1 MTHNRLDNH
10 QTLTKGGEKVKRT
23 ILFFSILALAVL
35 VVSGVALAKPDYQAA
50 FTAKYAADKGSTLD
64 SCNLCHKSDMSLNK
78 FGADFAA
85 AGHDF
90 AAIEAKD
97 SDGDGA
103 SNIAEINAKTLP
115 GDATSKPAST
125 GNTGTG
131 GGSTPPAPPAP
142 TPTIDK
148 SVKFWDLDGHWAEGV
163 ARKAATLGIFKGRPD
178 NSFGPNDN
186 VSRAEL
192 SAIILRT
199 FKLPEGGTATFKDV
213 SANDW
218 FASSVAGAAQY
229 VPGYADGTFK
239 PNAAADRQTT
249 VVALLRAT
257 GLEGNALAMDPA
269 EVASILAGFSDA
281 KTVAADKAAYF
292 AYAIRSGIMTGNNNK
307 TLTPNGSLS
316 RGQLAQIFVNLY
328 TSKISLTN
336 LANNYVGSET
346 CKTCH
351 SQKYT
356 DWKTTAHSKMIQD
369 AKAPGAIIG
378 DFSTNTKFAVD
389 KVALVVAG
397 QMTSQRYL
405 EKRGDEYWYLPAAWN
420 IETKTWSALTPSK
433 WSGSCTGCHV
443 VGYSASTK
451 TWFENGVTC
460 EACHGP
466 GAEHVALSDKSAI
479 KYSVGDDMCSRCHSG
494 QVAALESTG
503 HSSWFKTQIE
513 TNPRY
518 SDNCIKCHSATVI
531 VAKYNGETAPKLADF
546 KTGALQNDRN
556 GITCVVCHDPH
567 KRTNEAQLRNTVETT
582 CTVCHTSDKGGA
594 TYTAGSAVHHPTKEM
609 FDGVGAIDVPTMP
622 APKVIACADCHM
634 AGGNHTF
641 KPGTPTATYLSHG
654 KAIEVNPCNKC
665 HSDMTKERFDAFQK
679 GIEDR
684 MTEVKGLLDQ
694 AKTKLDAAKA
704 AGTMTDSVELLYK
717 QAYTN
722 YSFLEADKSKGI
734 HNPPYYDQILTVTKA
749 KLQDFLSKVK

>member
-1 MTHNRLDNH
+1 M
-10 QTLTKGGEKVKRT
+10 KRT
-23 ILFFSILALAVL
+23 ILFLSVLALALL
-35 VVSGVALAKPDYQAA
+35 VVSGVALAKPDYQGA
-50 FTAKYAADKGSTLD
+50 FTAKYAADKGSKLD

-78 FGADFAA
+78 YGTDFAA

-115 GDATSKPAST
+115 GDASSKPAGT
-125 GNTGTG
+125 GNTGSG
-131 GGSTPPAPPAP
+131 GGSTPSTPPAPPKP
-142 TPTIDK
+142 PVDK
-148 SVKFWDLDGHWAEGV
+148 SVKFWDLDGNWAEGV
-163 ARKAATLGIFKGRPD
+163 ARQSATLGIFKGRPD

-199 FKLPEGGTATFKDV
+199 FNLPEGGTATFKDV

-218 FASSVAGAAQY
+218 FASSVTGAAQY

-249 VVALLRAT
+249 VVAILRAT

-269 EVASILAGFSDA
+269 EVASILADFSDA
-281 KTVAADKAAYF
+281 KSVAVDKTSYF
-292 AYAIRSGIMTGNNNK
+292 AYAIRSGIMTGNSNK
-307 TLTPNGSLS
+307 TVTPNGSLS
-316 RGQLAQIFVNLY
+316 RGQLAQIFLNLY
-328 TSKISLTN
+328 TSKISLTT
-336 LANNYVGSET
+336 LANNFVGSET

-369 AKAPGAIIG
+369 VKAPGAIVG
-378 DFSTNTKFAVD
+378 DFSTNTKFTVD
-389 KVALVVAG
+389 KVAMVVAG
-397 QMTSQRYL
+397 QMTTQRYL

-420 IETKTWSALTPSK
+420 IESKTWSNLTPSK
-433 WSGSCTGCHV
+433 WSGACTGCHV
-443 VGYSASTK
+443 VGYSAKTK

-466 GAEHVALSDKSAI
+466 GAEHVALRDKNAI

-494 QVAALESTG
+494 QVTALEKTG
-503 HSSWFKTQIE
+503 HATFFKTMVE
-513 TNPRY
+513 GTAY
-518 SDNCIKCHSATVI
+518 YGDSCIKCHSATVI

-546 KTGALQNDRN
+546 KTGALKNDRT

-567 KRTNEAQLRNTVETT
+567 KRSNEAQLRNSVETT

-594 TYTAGSAVHHPTKEM
+594 TYPAGSAVHHPTKEM

-634 AGGNHTF
+634 AGGSHAF
-641 KPGTPTATYLSHG
+641 VPGTPTVTVATKHG
-654 KAIEVNPCNKC
+654 PVEENPCAEC
-665 HSDMTKERFDAFQK
+665 HTGMTKEKVEEFQK
-679 GIEDR
+679 DIEAQ
-684 MTEVKGLLDQ
+684 MAEVKGLLDQ
-694 AKTKLDAAKA
+694 AKTKLDAAKT
-704 AGTMTDSVELLYK
+704 AGTTIASSVELLYK

-734 HNPPYYDQILTVTKA
+734 HNPPYYREILKVSKA
-749 KLQDFLSKVK
+749 KLEDFLSKVK